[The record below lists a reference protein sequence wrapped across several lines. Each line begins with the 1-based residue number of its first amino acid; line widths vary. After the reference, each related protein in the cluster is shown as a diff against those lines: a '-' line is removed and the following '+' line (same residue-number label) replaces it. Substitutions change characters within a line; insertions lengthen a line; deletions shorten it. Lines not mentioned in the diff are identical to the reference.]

1 MINGVGS
8 RINGRKGNERLQK
21 NGINTLRQV

>member
-1 MINGVGS
+1 MINCVGT